1 MFKEIYNGL
10 NSEESNN
17 IINILNNDSSDFNSF
32 LKYHLEAINV
42 SIESLNKTDFLVNTN
57 SIKIMFKT
65 YLLARDVIK
74 VIENEN
80 TSIKTNVESIK
91 LNCKSIING
100 VEKVAELNKKN
111 MMALDS
117 QDIFFYIGML

>member
-32 LKYHLEAINV
+32 LKFHLEAINN
-42 SIESLNKTDFLVNTN
+42 SIESLTKTDLLVDTN